1 MPFPPPLPGP
11 LDELF
16 APDPDRRGFFR
27 RAALATGALVTGPAV
42 AAASPPPPQATT
54 RAGRLRQ
61 LFRGEP
67 FHSPVIENVLS
78 ARLAEQEGFPLV
90 CVSGQAPSRALGIPD
105 VGLVTFSEL
114 LAVAAP
120 IAAATE
126 IPVLLDI
133 EDGKGTA
140 MHVYRGIQQAERAGL
155 AAVLMEDADLVPHL
169 GAPKGELV
177 PLGTMVD
184 KIKAAVD
191 ARRDPD
197 FVLLIASVGLREGRS
212 RTEVM
217 ERAAAYA
224 EAGADGF
231 WFPAL
236 PMADTA
242 AAFDLVKKPIM
253 SIGGT
258 VDEMKAAKV
267 AFGAF
272 LDFGMIALGAV
283 RRALREIKATGSIAQ
298 ATKDALPFAAL
309 RELDGTQAVRDRAR
323 RFHVI

>member
-1 MPFPPPLPGP
+1 MS
-11 LDELF
+11 
-16 APDPDRRGFFR
+16 DRSAR
-27 RAALATGALVTGPAV
+27 REFLRSAALAAGAMAAGAAP
-42 AAASPPPPQATT
+42 AAATPSSAPPTQAAT
-54 RAGRLRQ
+54 RAGKLRQ
-61 LFRGEP
+61 LLRGAP
-67 FHSPVIENVLS
+67 FYAPVIENVLS
-78 ARLAEQEGFPLV
+78 ARLAEQEGFPFV

-155 AAVLMEDADLVPHL
+155 AAVLIEDADLQPHL
-169 GAPKGELV
+169 GAPKGDLV
-177 PLGTMVD
+177 PLATMVD

-197 FVLLIASVGLREGRS
+197 FVLLVASVGLREGRS
-212 RTEVM
+212 KSEVM
-217 ERAAAYA
+217 DRAAAYA
-224 EAGADGF
+224 AAGADAF

-236 PMADTA
+236 PMAENKE
-242 AAFDLVKKPIM
+242 AFALVKKPIM

-258 VDEMKAAKV
+258 VDEMKAANV
-267 AFGAF
+267 AFAAF

-283 RRALREIKATGSIAQ
+283 RRALQEIKTTGSIAQ

-309 RELDGTQAVRDRAR
+309 RELDRTQEVRERAR
-323 RFHVI
+323 RYHVIG

>member
-1 MPFPPPLPGP
+1 MS
-11 LDELF
+11 
-16 APDPDRRGFFR
+16 DPKNRRDFLR
-27 RAALATGALVTGPAV
+27 SAAALTTGALVTPAAL
-42 AAASPPPPQATT
+42 AADQPSTPAPPADTKA
-54 RAGRLRQ
+54 RRLRQ
-61 LFRGEP
+61 LFQGQP
-67 FHSPVIENVLS
+67 FHSPVIENLLS
-78 ARLAEQEGFPLV
+78 ARLAEQEGFPFV

-105 VGLVTFSEL
+105 VGLVTLSDL

-120 IAAATE
+120 IAAGVG

-140 MHVYRGIQQAERAGL
+140 MHVHRGIQLCERAGL
-155 AAVLMEDADLVPHL
+155 SAVLIEDADLVPHL
-169 GAPKGELV
+169 GAPKGGLV
-177 PLGTMVD
+177 PLATMVD

-212 RTEVM
+212 KSEVM

-224 EAGADGF
+224 EAGADAF

-236 PMADTA
+236 PMAENKEA
-242 AAFDLVKKPIM
+242 YAVVKKPIM

-258 VDEMKAAKV
+258 VDEMKAANV
-267 AFGAF
+267 AFAAF

-283 RRALREIKATGSIAQ
+283 RRALQEIKTTGAITN

-309 RELDGTQAVRDRAR
+309 RQLDDTVGVRERAG
-323 RFHVI
+323 RFHVIAPPAAAPNGG

>member
-1 MPFPPPLPGP
+1 MS
-11 LDELF
+11 
-16 APDPDRRGFFR
+16 DRSAR
-27 RAALATGALVTGPAV
+27 RQFLRSAALAAGALGGGVQI
-42 AAASPPPPQATT
+42 AAATSPPATAQALT
-54 RAGRLRQ
+54 RAGKLRQ
-61 LFRGEP
+61 LFKGTP
-67 FHSPVIENVLS
+67 FYSPVIENVLS

-105 VGLVTFSEL
+105 VGLITFSEL

-126 IPVLLDI
+126 IPVLLDM

-155 AAVLMEDADLVPHL
+155 AAVLIEDADLQPHL
-169 GAPKGELV
+169 GAPKGDLV
-177 PLGTMVD
+177 PLDKMVD
-184 KIKAAVD
+184 KIKAASD

-212 RTEVM
+212 KSEVM
-217 ERAAAYA
+217 DRAAAYA
-224 EAGADGF
+224 AAGADAF

-236 PMADTA
+236 PMAENTE
-242 AAFDLVKKPIM
+242 AFGIVKKPIM

-258 VDEMKAAKV
+258 MDEMKAANV
-267 AFGAF
+267 AFAAF

-283 RRALREIKATGSIAQ
+283 RRALQEIKATGSIAQ
-298 ATKDALPFAAL
+298 ATKDALPFPAL
-309 RELDGTQAVRDRAR
+309 RELDRTQEVRDRAR
-323 RFHVI
+323 RFHVIG